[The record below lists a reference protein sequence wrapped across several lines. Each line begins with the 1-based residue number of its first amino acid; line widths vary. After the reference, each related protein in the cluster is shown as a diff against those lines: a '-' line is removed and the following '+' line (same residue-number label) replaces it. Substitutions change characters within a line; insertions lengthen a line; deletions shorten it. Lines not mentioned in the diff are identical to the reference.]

1 LSIKLNCL
9 MEMPPKKN
17 TKTSE
22 PLSEAE
28 ISIGL
33 IKKLLD
39 VSKELA
45 KSGYSFLDEVP
56 NLEKIYS
63 GEAITR
69 KLLDPLEVAA
79 ELKDVKVEPKDTL
92 EGLIAGSDTL
102 QQLWKG
108 EMYMDHSEDEAI
120 KILTRELEATLR
132 AIKTKSYKT
141 YLKDPPPVEKE
152 KIST

>member
-1 LSIKLNCL
+1 

-17 TKTSE
+17 TKTTE
-22 PLSEAE
+22 PPSEAE

-33 IKKLLD
+33 IKRLLT

-45 KSGYSFLDEVP
+45 KLGHGFLDEVP

-63 GEAITR
+63 DEAITR

-79 ELKDVKVEPKDTL
+79 ELKNVKVEPKETL
-92 EGLIAGSDTL
+92 EGLIAGSETL
-102 QQLWKG
+102 QELWKG
-108 EMYMDHSEDEAI
+108 EMYMDHSEDEAV
-120 KILTRELEATLR
+120 KFLTQELETTYK

-141 YLKDPPPVEKE
+141 FLKDQPPVEKE
-152 KIST
+152 KISA